1 MGFKLL
7 GRTMFPALVSTT
19 SPLTLL
25 KVGLA
30 YTFGLDVSA
39 LLTSLDP
46 LYAKTANNLSDL
58 AFKYTAKDNI
68 SIHGADIASAA
79 TVNLETA
86 TGDLVDVTG
95 TTTITAITLNEGH
108 ERTVRFTGILTLTNG
123 ASLVLPSGASI
134 TTAAGD
140 FAVFRGYAAGA
151 VRCIGYQKASGAALV
166 AGSGVSS
173 IAGNT
178 GAFTLGVGLTNATN
192 DIQVKL
198 PYFSASL
205 SASQTI
211 PNNTSTKINVNTE
224 LADSNN
230 WYDNATNF
238 RFTPQLVGKYRV
250 TGHASVS
257 GTTLTELDI
266 SIAKNGTIEDTSFN
280 VSSSVTALSLD
291 ISRIVSFNG
300 TTDFVEMQVLAI
312 GTGTINVLGGTGPI
326 RTWFEAQYVG
336 P

>member
-1 MGFKLL
+1 
-7 GRTMFPALVSTT
+7 MFPALVSAA
-19 SPLTLL
+19 SPLLL
-25 KVGLA
+25 VKTGLA
-30 YTFGLDVSA
+30 YVFSFDVSA
-39 LLTSLDP
+39 LLASLDP
-46 LYAKTANNLSDL
+46 LYVRISNNLSDL

-140 FAVFRGYAAGA
+140 FAVFRGYAAGV
-151 VRCIGYQKASGAALV
+151 VRCIGYQKASGAAIV

-205 SASQTI
+205 SAGQTI
-211 PNNTSTKINVNTE
+211 SNNTATKINANTE

-230 WYDNATNF
+230 WYDNVTNF
-238 RFTPQLVGKYRV
+238 RFNPQLAGKYRITGAFAITATTV
-250 TGHASVS
+250 TEVDIYIYKNGSLYARQFSVS
-257 GTTLTELDI
+257 
-266 SIAKNGTIEDTSFN
+266 SA
-280 VSSSVTALSLD
+280 VAALSLD
-291 ISRIVSFNG
+291 LSNIVSFNG
-300 TTDFVEMQVLAI
+300 STDYVELWCLAV
-312 GTGTINVLGGTGPI
+312 GTGTISVLGAASPLS
-326 RTWFEAQYVG
+326 TWFEAQYVG